1 MQEQH
6 QTDFDLLVRSTLENA
21 EVKPS
26 KRVWEGISARLD
38 ESSAAAVGRSTPVWY
53 RWAGVSLAAA
63 ACVAAGVLFIRP
75 TNSEN
80 ELTLT
85 KIDTPMAL
93 AEASYEPTLA
103 KAARKEAA
111 TYRISSALEALE
123 AEEAVG
129 GQTLESFT
137 AESGSDSAAPVQSGD
152 TAPAQTESRAESRAE
167 SSGAMVA
174 DAPETASDP
183 FAAMEEEDLKQSIRN
198 SHRRTA
204 LYAQGSISGND
215 SGLAR
220 IQSRPSMAPGA
231 GSSGFSELSTSTYG
245 VPFSVGVG
253 ARFYFLPKLSLGTG
267 VEYSLLTRTFT
278 GKYTEVDSNGN
289 TTREEAGDVS
299 HKVQYLGVPLNVYY
313 DLFDAKPLKLY
324 IYGGGSAEACV
335 SNKYTMY
342 ANPRVSSSDPVEKL
356 QFSVGVGIG
365 LEFSVAKNLAVY
377 IDPSMRYYFPSDQ
390 PKSVRTDKPLMVNLD
405 AGIRFVL

>member
-85 KIDTPMAL
+85 KIDSPIAL
-93 AEASYEPTLA
+93 AEVSYEPTLA

-111 TYRISSALEALE
+111 TYRISSAVEA
-123 AEEAVG
+123 
-129 GQTLESFT
+129 LESFT
-137 AESGSDSAAPVQSGD
+137 AGSSSDDSATPVQAD
-152 TAPAQTESRAESRAE
+152 NTTPAQTESRVESRTE
-167 SSGAMVA
+167 SSKTVVA
-174 DAPETASDP
+174 EAPETASDP
-183 FAAMEEEDLKQSIRN
+183 FAAMEEEDLKQSRRN

-253 ARFYFLPKLSLGTG
+253 ARFYVLPKLSLGTG

-278 GKYTEVDSNGN
+278 GKYTEVDTNGN

-324 IYGGGSAEACV
+324 VYGGGSAEACV

-342 ANPRVSSSDPVEKL
+342 TNPRVSSSDPVEKL